1 MHDDLLGEFEGC
13 PTAKDMWDRLKIRFG
28 QTSST
33 WLRTLRLKWMQF
45 QLDAGRPMT
54 EQLRTLSGIV
64 RDLKAAGEDIPK
76 DEQALNVIRAL
87 PKTKLWENFSQVM
100 AHNDNIKT
108 FELFQSTSKWKMSD
122 KKKIVYPSICGISRQ
137 RK

>member
-1 MHDDLLGEFEGC
+1 MHNGALGEFEGC
-13 PTAKDMWDRLKIRFG
+13 PTAKDMWDRLKIQFG
-28 QTSST
+28 QTSAT
-33 WLRTLRLKWMQF
+33 RLCALRLKWMQF
-45 QLDAGRPMT
+45 RLDGGRPMT

-64 RDLKAAGEDIPK
+64 RNLKAAGQDIPE

-108 FELFQSTSKWKMSD
+108 FDAISKHLEMED
-122 KKKIVYPSICGISRQ
+122 ERPKKKYRLPLHLWH
-137 RK
+137 